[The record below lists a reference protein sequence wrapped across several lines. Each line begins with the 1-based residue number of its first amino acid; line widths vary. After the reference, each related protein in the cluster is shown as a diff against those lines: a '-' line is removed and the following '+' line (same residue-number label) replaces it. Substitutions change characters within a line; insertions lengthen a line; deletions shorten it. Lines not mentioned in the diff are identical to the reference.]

1 MNMDEQ
7 LIKQAAQEASLLL
20 EPLGK
25 RWRHTLG
32 VVKQARFVGQAF
44 EEKDRLYLIAAAYLH
59 DIGYAPSLQKTGFH
73 PLDGAT
79 YVREIFGN
87 ERLASLV
94 AYHSE
99 AQIEAQLRGYASALD
114 RFPREH
120 SAVADALTYCD
131 MTTSPTGKSITFEER
146 ITDILSRYSETSIV
160 AQSIQQA
167 KPSLLADVE
176 HIQQMLQKISTID
189 KNYNT

>member
-1 MNMDEQ
+1 MNIDEL

-20 EPLGK
+20 EPLGN
-25 RWRHTLG
+25 RWQHTLG
-32 VVKQARFVGQAF
+32 VVKQARFVGQTF

-79 YVREIFGN
+79 YVKEIFGD

-99 AQIEAQLRGYASALD
+99 AQIEAQLRGYASALR
-114 RFPREH
+114 RFPREY
-120 SAVADALTYCD
+120 SALADALTYCD
-131 MTTSPTGKSITFEER
+131 MTTSPTGESITFEAR
-146 ITDILSRYSETSIV
+146 IADILNRHGGASIV
-160 AQSIQQA
+160 AQSICRA
-167 KPSLLADVE
+167 RPSLLLDVQ
-176 HIQQMLQKISTID
+176 HTQQKLQEYD
-189 KNYNT
+189 VLRL